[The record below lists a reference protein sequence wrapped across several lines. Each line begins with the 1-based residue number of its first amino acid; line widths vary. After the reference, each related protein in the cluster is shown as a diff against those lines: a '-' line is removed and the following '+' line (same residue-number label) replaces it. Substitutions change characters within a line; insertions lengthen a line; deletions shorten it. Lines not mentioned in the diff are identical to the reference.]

1 MILHILEARHIGGYQ
16 VEVGFNDGKK
26 GVADLTDA
34 INGGIFESLKDESE
48 FARFVIDPEL
58 DTLVWANGA
67 DLAPEYIY
75 FQAFKSDVKLRPKFI
90 EWGYLAD

>member
-1 MILHILEARHIGGYQ
+1 MILHVVEAKHLGGYR

-26 GVADLTDA
+26 GVADLTEA
-34 INGGIFESLKDESE
+34 LKGGIFEKLRDESE
-48 FARFVIDPEL
+48 FARFVVDPEL

-75 FQAFKSDVKLRPKFI
+75 FQALKSEPALRPKFI

>member
-1 MILHILEARHIGGYQ
+1 MILHVVEAKHLGGYK

-26 GVADLTDA
+26 GVADLTEA
-34 INGGIFESLKDESE
+34 LKGGIFEKLRDESE
-48 FARFVIDPEL
+48 FARVVVDPEL

-75 FQAFKSDVKLRPKFI
+75 FQAFKGEVELRSKFI

>member
-1 MILHILEARHIGGYQ
+1 MILHVVEAKHLGGYR
-16 VEVGFNDGKK
+16 VEVGFNDGKR
-26 GVADLTDA
+26 GVADLTEA
-34 INGGIFESLKDESE
+34 IKGGIFENLKDEKE
-48 FARFVIDPEL
+48 FARFVVDPEL

-75 FQAFKSDVKLRPKFI
+75 FQAFKSEPELRPKFI